1 MEEEFEVEEIVEVDM
16 VCPVEEEE
24 VEDGGETIV
33 VELTPVVALE
43 SAEEKVEVV
52 LAEDDVVVVDEDFEL
67 ETAR

>member
-1 MEEEFEVEEIVEVDM
+1 M